1 MFLRYDSEVMPIQIT
16 IDDVPEEL
24 RDELAARAALKG
36 QSLEEYLRREV
47 GCIESRPSIEV
58 WLREVRARKEARGT
72 RVPPAVILRARDEG
86 RELTVGSYPFESVD
100 LERMAMS

>member
-24 RDELAARAALKG
+24 QDELAARAALKG
-36 QSLEEYLRREV
+36 LPLEEYLRREV
-47 GCIESRPSIEV
+47 ERVVSLPSIDA
-58 WLREVRARKEARGT
+58 WLRDVRARKEAKGT

-86 RELTVGSYPFESVD
+86 RK
-100 LERMAMS
+100 

>member
-36 QSLEEYLRREV
+36 QSLEENLRREV
-47 GCIESRPSIEV
+47 GRIASRPSMDA
-58 WLREVRARKEARGT
+58 WLREVRARKEALGT
-72 RVPPAVILRARDEG
+72 RTSAAVILRARDEG
-86 RELTVGSYPFESVD
+86 RK
-100 LERMAMS
+100 